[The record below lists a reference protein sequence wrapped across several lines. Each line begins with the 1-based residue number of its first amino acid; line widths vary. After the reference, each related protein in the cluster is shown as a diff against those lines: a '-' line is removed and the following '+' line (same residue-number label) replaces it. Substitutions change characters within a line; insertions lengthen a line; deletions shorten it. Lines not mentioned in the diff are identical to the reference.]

1 MSLFFKP
8 NGIQREDHSTVYVDL
23 SRAASLA
30 NRRFYRQG
38 LNWAVASIKV
48 MSTTTDVSN
57 KPIPQVSPLG
67 RVVVSKAPTTWI
79 GSNAWE
85 KGFRH
90 WQKQQKESGGVPGTF
105 ADFKVWL
112 DESHFDQAG
121 SLLPFALP
129 TNGVLDNL
137 GDSQATP
144 GDWASSLMVIPRA
157 DANGQGYISDE
168 YNIMFCGDNY
178 PNGKG
183 VVSLIQGYANSRSI
197 GPAREQDPN
206 TPAEMEDANT
216 GQPENWLQAA
226 FNDGLEQ
233 DSEVIENMR
242 ERNSQAPYPF
252 EGYETSLGV
261 PLVET
266 MYPNGGKQMSGTMVH
281 AIEPITG
288 STVGGTT
295 YIQGGQFPC
304 GLIRFDFFNDIL
316 DQGGSELYQQ
326 NYIQIDLVPGDHRGY
341 LAESMVEM

>member
-8 NGIQREDHSTVYVDL
+8 AGIPTADHSTAFVDL

-38 LNWAVASIKV
+38 LNWAVSSIKV
-48 MSTTTDVSN
+48 MSMSVDSQNRPVT
-57 KPIPQVSPLG
+57 QVPPKG
-67 RVVVSKAPTTWI
+67 RVIVSKAPTTWV

-85 KGFRH
+85 KGFRA

-112 DESHFDQAG
+112 DESHYDQNN
-121 SLLPFALP
+121 SLLPLALP
-129 TNGVLDNL
+129 NNGILDNL
-137 GDSQATP
+137 GDSLATP
-144 GDWASSLMVIPRA
+144 GDWNSSLMVIPRA

-183 VVSLIQGYANSRSI
+183 LLSLIQGYANSRAI

-216 GQPENWLQAA
+216 GQPENWLSAT
-226 FNDGLEQ
+226 FNEGLEQ

-242 ERNSQAPYPF
+242 TLNNQAPYPF
-252 EGYETSLGV
+252 EGYEVTAGQV
-261 PLVET
+261 ITET
-266 MYPNGGKQMSGTMVH
+266 MYPYGGKQMNGVMVH

-288 STVGGTT
+288 STIGGTT

-304 GLIRFDFFNDIL
+304 GLIRFDFFNDL
-316 DQGGSELYQQ
+316 PDTSNEPYQQ
-326 NYIQIDLVPGDHRGY
+326 NFIQIDLVPGDHRGY